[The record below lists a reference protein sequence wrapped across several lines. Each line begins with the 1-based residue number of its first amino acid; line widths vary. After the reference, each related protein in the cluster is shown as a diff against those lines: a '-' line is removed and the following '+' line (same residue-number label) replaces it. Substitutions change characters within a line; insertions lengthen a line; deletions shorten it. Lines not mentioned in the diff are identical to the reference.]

1 MSPARARALDG
12 LGIRTVRDLATHFP
26 RRYIDLSRKATVAA
40 GVIGEQCTVEGAV
53 HEIKLKKPKPRLTLV
68 ELSLV
73 DGTGVLMVTCFRQ
86 PWLMDQVKPGMRI
99 AVAGK
104 LEFNYGFKRMTNPY
118 LEVLDGEGAAEGMI
132 IPVHPACEKISAAW
146 MRRLVGNALEAVCGL
161 HDPLPLELRAKYR
174 LMSRGA
180 ALSCIH
186 FPHAMDEVAEA
197 RRRLVYEELLLLELM
212 LMRES
217 RERTDGCEPV
227 VHAVD
232 GPRMAA
238 LAEAVPFR
246 LTDEQEEAKRDIL
259 AALAAPQTA
268 NHLLLGDVGTG
279 KTVVAAFAL
288 AAAADTGAQALLMAP
303 TEVLARQHGKSLGPL
318 FDAAGISWAVLTG
331 STPSAEREA
340 VLARVAEGSVDVLIG
355 THALLEDDV
364 APRRLSL
371 VVIDE
376 QQRFGV
382 EQRAKLL
389 AKGDA
394 PDALYLTATPIPRSL
409 ALALFGN
416 LTLSYLKHRPHD
428 AAQRATFVHQKAD
441 RGHAYDAAR
450 AALARGE
457 QVYVVCP
464 LIGQDSGERDA
475 KAADGGSGGR
485 RREADEEAY
494 EYAAIS
500 IETDDD
506 LEGDDVAAAA
516 KEASYLQGTVFADY
530 RVELLHGRM
539 PASEKQA
546 VMQRFRDNETQVLVA
561 TTVIEVGVDVPNATV
576 MIVEDADRFGLSQ
589 LHQLRGRVGR
599 GRERAYAYFLYDPSK
614 PMTQQSHDRLAT
626 IAQNTALG
634 SGFDVAMK
642 DLELR
647 GTGNLLGDEQ
657 SGHIEGVGFDLY
669 VRMVSEAVEAYKEP
683 ERTEPVAV
691 SIDLPIEASIPV
703 DYIDSDKLRLEA
715 YRKLAAARNEQD
727 LEELREELTDRYGN
741 PPIEFATLFAVA
753 RLRNKARALGLTEII
768 AQGNRVRVAKI
779 EPPESVQMR
788 IARIYKGVQYRP
800 VTKTYLIPT
809 PFAGSFGSEPMV
821 SDEVVAW
828 TDQLLDDLAWK
839 PQSRR

>member
-1 MSPARARALDG
+1 MNNDRPDRLAATLALDESVGRVRLVSPARARALDG

-146 MRRLVGNALEAVCGL
+146 MRRLVGNALEAVRGL

-232 GPRMAA
+232 GPRMTA

-340 VLARVAEGSVDVLIG
+340 VLARVAEGSVDVLVG

-599 GRERAYAYFLYDPSK
+599 GEKAAEVHLVSASKSDAALTRLSAMVDTDDGFELASYDLSLRREGDILGNRQHGASGLKLVNVMRDGAVIESAHADAAAILEEDP
-614 PMTQQSHDRLAT
+614 
-626 IAQNTALG
+626 N
-634 SGFDVAMK
+634 
-642 DLELR
+642 LELPA
-647 GTGNLLGDEQ
+647 
-657 SGHIEGVGFDLY
+657 H
-669 VRMVSEAVEAYKEP
+669 
-683 ERTEPVAV
+683 
-691 SIDLPIEASIPV
+691 
-703 DYIDSDKLRLEA
+703 
-715 YRKLAAARNEQD
+715 
-727 LEELREELTDRYGN
+727 
-741 PPIEFATLFAVA
+741 
-753 RLRNKARALGLTEII
+753 RALAREVRIVYANDHV
-768 AQGNRVRVAKI
+768 AQG
-779 EPPESVQMR
+779 
-788 IARIYKGVQYRP
+788 G
-800 VTKTYLIPT
+800 
-809 PFAGSFGSEPMV
+809 
-821 SDEVVAW
+821 
-828 TDQLLDDLAWK
+828 
-839 PQSRR
+839 